1 MSRVAAPSLFDDD
14 TLNVKASVFYGTTP
28 TMSKK
33 LLSLQ
38 QYENQMYI
46 QMIIEPDGMDLFDE
60 FVEGWMA
67 KGGQQILLE
76 ISEQIES
83 N

>member
-1 MSRVAAPSLFDDD
+1 
-14 TLNVKASVFYGTTP
+14 
-28 TMSKK
+28 
-33 LLSLQ
+33 
-38 QYENQMYI
+38 
-46 QMIIEPDGMDLFDE
+46 MDLFDE

-76 ISEQIES
+76 ISEQLES